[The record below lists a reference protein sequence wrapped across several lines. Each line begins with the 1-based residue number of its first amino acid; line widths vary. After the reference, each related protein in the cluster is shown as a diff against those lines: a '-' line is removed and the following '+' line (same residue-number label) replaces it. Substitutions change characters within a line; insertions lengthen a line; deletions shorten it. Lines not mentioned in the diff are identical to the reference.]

1 MFGLPTKLF
10 PVSNNMSILNS
21 LQSIVDKPTRRLGRG
36 YGSKK
41 GGHTSGRGNKG
52 DKIRGS
58 TGAMFDGTK
67 NKKGFIKRLPFMRGK
82 HRVLAKVKPMP
93 INFDYLE
100 KNFKEGDTVKFDF
113 PVKILAQGK
122 LTTKLTFKNIPMSVS
137 AKTKLIAL
145 GAKIE

>member
-1 MFGLPTKLF
+1 
-10 PVSNNMSILNS
+10 MSILHT
-21 LQSIVDKPTRRLGRG
+21 LESIVDKPARRLGRG

-58 TGAMFDGTK
+58 TKGMFDGTK

-82 HRVLAKVKPMP
+82 HRVLAKAKPMP
-93 INFDYLE
+93 INFSYLE
-100 KNFKEGDTVKFDF
+100 KNFKEGDIVKFDF
-113 PVKILAQGK
+113 PVKILATGK
-122 LTTKLTFKNIPMSVS
+122 LTKKLIFKNIPMSVS
-137 AKTKLIAL
+137 AKTKLTAL